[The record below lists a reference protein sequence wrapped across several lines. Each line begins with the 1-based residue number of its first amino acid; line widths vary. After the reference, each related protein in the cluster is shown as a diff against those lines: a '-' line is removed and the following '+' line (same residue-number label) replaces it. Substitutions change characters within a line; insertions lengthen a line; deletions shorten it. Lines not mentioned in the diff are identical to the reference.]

1 MVPYQGAGLGQAIE
15 DGYIIAKILA
25 HPSANVANVS
35 EALKIHDDVRRPF
48 SQYVQQGSA
57 WNGMMYQL
65 RRAGWED
72 ISPEDSAAGRYP
84 PELLDVLGK
93 EIKGLTDWQF
103 GPGASIKDDV
113 AKVVERLKAFAT

>member
-1 MVPYQGAGLGQAIE
+1 MVPYQGAGLGQAVE
-15 DGYIIAKILA
+15 DGYILATILA
-25 HPSANVANVS
+25 HPSVNVANIS
-35 EALKIHDDVRRPF
+35 QALRIYDSVRRPF

-65 RRAGWED
+65 RRTGWED
-72 ISPEDSAAGRYP
+72 ISREDSAAGRYP

-113 AKVVERLKAFAT
+113 AKVVEALKAFDT